1 MTFGY
6 IKQIKA
12 SFFYSADRYVYLESE
27 YIEITDI
34 WLNIVSWHLWAQ
46 FETKTSETIA
56 CVLLVLRRNIC
67 KCKILQFNF
76 FSLGQTSEIVFVI
89 LAVL

>member
-34 WLNIVSWHLWAQ
+34 WLNIVS
-46 FETKTSETIA
+46 
-56 CVLLVLRRNIC
+56 
-67 KCKILQFNF
+67 
-76 FSLGQTSEIVFVI
+76 
-89 LAVL
+89 

>member
-12 SFFYSADRYVYLESE
+12 SFFYSADRYVYLELE

-34 WLNIVSWHLWAQ
+34 WLNIVS
-46 FETKTSETIA
+46 
-56 CVLLVLRRNIC
+56 
-67 KCKILQFNF
+67 
-76 FSLGQTSEIVFVI
+76 
-89 LAVL
+89 